1 MCWRYAYL
9 NEGFA
14 CFMVCSM
21 ASLERRKCKVKFD
34 PIELEVLVDEANKH
48 LIELLQRS
56 LVWSH
61 SRSPE
66 CVETK

>member
-1 MCWRYAYL
+1 
-9 NEGFA
+9 
-14 CFMVCSM
+14 MVCSM
-21 ASLERRKCKVKFD
+21 ASLERRKRKVKFD
-34 PIELEVLVDEANKH
+34 PIELEVLVDEASKH
-48 LIELLQRS
+48 LTEVPQRS